1 MSDGITQLEV
11 MRKTFLIPLAVC
23 SLPTFGFGQSVDEL
37 ATVTVLPG
45 WREEGGTHV
54 TALRIDLA
62 EGWRTYWRAPGDAGI
77 PPAFSFAGSGIT
89 SIQPHYPVPEVY
101 ETFGMRSIGY
111 EDSVTFPLRLS
122 VPDGGGAIGITGQ
135 IQIGVCDD
143 VCIPV
148 TLDFSAMLPPEG
160 AADPAILAALQDRP
174 MTRAEAQVGAVTC
187 AVTPI
192 SDGLQ
197 VATTIT
203 IAPKGTQEIVVIES
217 GDPQVWVSEPQVTRA
232 GSQLT
237 AVVDMVHVSG
247 QPFALDRSGLR
258 FTVLGDGTAVDIRGC
273 TAD

>member
-1 MSDGITQLEV
+1 ML
-11 MRKTFLIPLAVC
+11 KHFLLPLAVC
-23 SLPTFGFGQSVDEL
+23 SLPGFGFGQSVDDL

-45 WREEGGTHV
+45 WREAGGTHV

-62 EGWRTYWRAPGDAGI
+62 EGWKTYWRAPGDAGI
-77 PPAFSFAGSGIT
+77 PPAFAFSGTGIT
-89 SIQPHYPVPEVY
+89 SVQPHFPVPEVY

-122 VPDGGGAIGITGQ
+122 VPEDAGTIGISGQ
-135 IQIGVCDD
+135 IKIGVCDD

-148 TLDFSAMLPPEG
+148 TLDFSALLPPEG
-160 AADPAILAALQDRP
+160 ATDPAILAALRDRP

-187 AVTPI
+187 AITPI

-197 VATTIT
+197 VTTTIVM
-203 IAPKGTQEIVVIES
+203 APTGAQEIVVIET
-217 GDPQVWVSEPQVTRA
+217 GDPQVWVSEPQVSRA
-232 GSQLT
+232 GGQLT
-237 AVVDMVHVSG
+237 AVVDMVHLSG

-273 TAD
+273 TAN